1 MKIGS
6 VERCMMIKRIQI
18 VPQSNSGRG
27 RGGTKWWCGSEYNAG
42 THKKKERREEG
53 AGPLRYHQYL
63 SLLNILYL
71 QLLSTSIHPFTTM
84 GFVCLVSSNPKLS
97 FVIKKNPSSGMV
109 MRKYV
114 NLSIPL
120 QPLHPSYTLN
130 HTNLIKSSP

>member
-27 RGGTKWWCGSEYNAG
+27 RGTKWWCGSEYNAG

-53 AGPLRYHQYL
+53 AGPLRYHQSL
-63 SLLNILYL
+63 SLSILYL

-114 NLSIPL
+114 NLSSSL

-130 HTNLIKSSP
+130 HINLIKSPP